1 MPLPCAICYLLSAIG
16 AEGTDEL
23 ACGDFFGSIEAKA
36 VMDIGAAS
44 SNHQEN
50 TAAGCHRRSF
60 LRHGFA
66 LAGVAFA
73 WNSLR
78 GLAYGQGAKEQE
90 PKTAEQGLAELKAGN
105 HRYVTGTHLHHDYG
119 PERPQLALSQ
129 HPFAIIFSCADSRV
143 APELAFDQSRGRLFV
158 IRIAGN
164 FVDDNGLASAEYGAA
179 VLGAPLIVVLGHSE
193 CGAIKSTI
201 DVITKNKELPG
212 HLPKLISYLKPP
224 VQQALSQG
232 GSLGAAIRQNV
243 VTNVAKLQTAEP
255 VIAPLVKEKKIEV
268 VGARYD
274 LSTGRVEF
282 LS

>member
-1 MPLPCAICYLLSAIG
+1 MLTQNRYA
-16 AEGTDEL
+16 DR
-23 ACGDFFGSIEAKA
+23 D
-36 VMDIGAAS
+36 AATTNS
-44 SNHQEN
+44 Y
-50 TAAGCHRRSF
+50 RRRTF

-73 WNSLR
+73 WNSLK
-78 GLAYGQGAKEQE
+78 GLAYGKGAQAPE
-90 PKTAEQGLAELKAGN
+90 PKTAQEALSELKAGN
-105 HRYVTGTHLHHDYG
+105 ERYATGTHLHHEYG

-158 IRIAGN
+158 IRVAGN

-201 DVITKNKELPG
+201 DVITKDKQLPG
-212 HLPKLISYLKPP
+212 HLPQLVSYLKPP
-224 VQQALSQG
+224 VQQALNQG
-232 GSLGAAIRQNV
+232 GSLGAAIQQNV

-255 VIAPLVKEKKIEV
+255 VIAPLVTEKKVQVI
-268 VGARYD
+268 GALYD